1 MGVIVTQ
8 GKGIVSKSVDKVS
21 KKKEGAIYAYIL
33 KSLKRKN
40 FYAYNNEVCFFM
52 HDMVKSFNDK

>member
-33 KSLKRKN
+33 KSLKKKN
-40 FYAYNNEVCFFM
+40 FYAYNNEV
-52 HDMVKSFNDK
+52 SFLCMTW

>member
-21 KKKEGAIYAYIL
+21 KKKEGAIYA
-33 KSLKRKN
+33 
-40 FYAYNNEVCFFM
+40 VCFFM